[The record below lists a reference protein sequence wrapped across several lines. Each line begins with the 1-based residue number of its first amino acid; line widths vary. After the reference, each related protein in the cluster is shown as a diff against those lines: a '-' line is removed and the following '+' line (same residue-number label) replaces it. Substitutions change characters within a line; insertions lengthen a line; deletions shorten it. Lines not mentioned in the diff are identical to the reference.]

1 MYLSDDD
8 TLSTDTDILLK
19 NVQIQKL
26 FPLDSGTGYTVTQLL
41 SLPNTVTK
49 GSKYLLF
56 VADRGNQQGESNEN
70 NNVKAVSI
78 TIVDPNPN
86 LPLLQTGSPVQN
98 QNSQELVSNP
108 NTATYIPLTSG
119 STTGLLG
126 EYYLT
131 GNSITTFPDFS
142 ALQPTYSKVE
152 QQVNFKFENNNFAS
166 IPGLTNNFA
175 ARWTGKINIAT
186 AGDIT
191 FFTTK
196 DYYTNGNRLYID
208 GQLLI
213 DNEGYYSQELSK
225 TINLTQGNHD
235 LRLEFFDSNHYY
247 GSGVNLSYTPVGG
260 SKQLIPTSVLTPTSV
275 TPPEN
280 LADLKISGVTAPTVV
295 TKGQTISTAWTVT
308 NQSSNSTQSHWY
320 DNIYL
325 SDDLTLDSTDTL
337 ITGFTADTDLA
348 GGSAY
353 TQTKSITIPTNTG
366 LGNKYLLF
374 TVNPGNTEIESER
387 TNNAYA
393 LPITITNPDLIVTAA
408 TVPSSAAERS
418 SITVNWTV
426 KNQGS
431 VLANANAWYDSV
443 YLSDNTV
450 FDNSDRYMGDLWIN
464 GNQEAGETYSK
475 SQNFTLPQNTGS
487 GKWYVLVVADR
498 NNYQAETS
506 DANNVYAIPIN
517 ITVPDLTITTISP
530 PTTAAVG
537 ETVAVSW
544 TVKNLGDVSAA
555 ADWYDS
561 VYLSD
566 DAKFDVTDTYVADFY
581 RSSYSPLAAG
591 ASEVRTGNII
601 IPNSQLGQRYLLF
614 VGDRTNYQSE
624 TDETNNVSATP
635 ITITAP
641 DLVVSDATAPIT
653 ATQGETVSVSWTVT
667 NKGDVVAA
675 QDWYDS
681 VYLSDDAT
689 FDSSDEYIIDRWN
702 SENTPLAAGASY
714 NIPQDITIPTNAK
727 AGSRYLL
734 FITDRYS
741 NYQGETN
748 ENNNTK
754 AVPIYIKAADLV
766 VDNASTSATTA
777 APGSTL
783 SLSYTV
789 KNQGSSTASQ
799 DWYDYIYLSNDAVY
813 DDSDYQL
820 SYRWTGAE
828 TPLAVDGTYTVNNI
842 SVTLPNNPIGQA
854 GNRYLLFVADRNN
867 YQRETNESNNVLAIP
882 LTITGQNADLEVTA
896 ATAPSVVSTQQNV
909 SVSWT
914 VKNTGSLA
922 ATNGNGGWYDRVYI
936 SNDSTLDASDI
947 SVNNYYYYYSSDW
960 VSTPLAVNG
969 EYTRTRDI
977 TIPQGR
983 TGNQYLLFVADGY
996 NYQGEL
1002 NETNNIRAVP
1012 ITVQAPDLV
1021 VTNATAPVKSYPS
1034 TRIEVSWQVKNQGN
1048 ANAPAN
1054 WYDRIYLSD
1063 DEILNTNTDTLLKE
1077 ISTDNLTPLIAGDEY
1092 SISQLLT
1099 LPSTTK
1105 IGSRYLLFV
1114 TDANNAQGEINE
1126 SNNVRAIPI
1135 AIGDNDPDLVV
1146 TSTAAPTTAVLG
1158 ESITVNWTVKNQ
1170 GTIEASADWY
1180 DTIYLSDD
1188 QILDSTD
1195 IAVSSQSAA
1204 QMSPLAVDGTYK
1216 YSRSITIPNTTTGNH
1231 YLLFA
1236 VDAGKQQNEKDE
1248 TNNVRAVPITLT
1260 APDLIVSDASSTVSA
1275 ATWGETIQVSWT
1287 VANIGTVTAAATW
1300 GDQIY
1305 ISDDAIL
1312 DGTDKFVATFSAA
1325 DNVPLASNSN
1335 YTQTA
1340 KSITIPINSGTGS
1353 KYLLFV
1359 TDANDAQGETNNS
1372 NNVKAIPIGVKAP
1385 NLQVTDTNAP
1395 ASVTWGEVIPV
1406 SWTVSNQGT
1415 GTALADWWDYVY
1427 LSSNPTLDSSDIYLG
1442 NLSAATQSP
1451 LVSGSSYTLNRDITI
1466 PYVTPGTWY
1475 LLVATDNNGNQQAES
1490 NETDNVRAVALE
1502 VKAPDLVVS
1511 AVTAATESIL
1521 GATIPVTWT
1530 VTNQGTGNALADWY
1544 DYVYLSL
1551 DQTLDGTDTSLGYL
1565 WTGDK
1570 TPLAAGASYTVGR
1583 DVTLPNVAAGTWYL
1597 LIGADRDNY
1606 QAETNNN
1613 NNVKAVAIELGAPD
1627 IELTAATAPTT
1638 ASLGETI
1645 QVGWTVTNTGNLVAP
1660 ADWSDYVYLS
1670 DDATFDETDTL
1681 LNYLS
1686 AADKTPLSAGNSYNQ
1701 TLQVTIPGTARGNK
1715 YLLFVADGNNVQ
1727 GESNENNNIRAKA
1740 LTVNAPDLIIL
1751 SATSPNRAILGETI
1765 DVSWTVNNSGSGSA
1779 IADWYDSIYI
1789 SNDTNFDAS
1798 DTLLTDIWTGE
1809 KTPLAPGGSYNI
1821 AQKITVPNTATGN
1834 RYLLFVADRTNKQS
1848 ETNESNNVKAVAITL
1863 GSVDLVPTITSSPTT
1878 ATSGTSVSLEWLV
1891 TNTGSTDAP
1900 SNWTDRIYLSTDNK
1914 FDSSDLFLK
1923 ELQHDGLLAAN
1934 SSYAAQQNLNL
1945 PLSVSGDRYL
1955 LVVTDAN
1962 KQVIEITGEENNVAS
1977 SLIQIELAPYADLAV
1992 SHVTAPTLSIGDPAS
2007 VTIDWTVTNLGNGIG
2022 KTSTWVD
2029 RIIAS
2034 LDSTIGNSDDIILAN
2049 FTHNGFL
2056 NVGENYTRSEKLRL
2070 SPGFQGQ
2077 YQLFVQ
2083 TDATSQVFENSLEA
2097 NNNASA
2103 NNSFSVVTIPYA
2115 DLLVS
2120 EVQAQATASSGQQMQ
2135 VSWKVVN
2142 SGIGITNTSSWTD
2155 RVSLASDPEGKN
2167 IIANLGSFEHVG
2179 ALAVGKTYNPSVDVT
2194 LPNGLSGN
2202 YYLVVTTGGPFE
2214 FIYTNNNSRTSNA
2227 VQVSFTPPPDLV
2239 VTNVTSPTAAQSGN
2253 KIDVSWTV
2261 ANSGTGDAVSSWTDQ
2276 IFLKQ
2281 VGSGQLISLG
2291 SFTYGNGL
2299 QAGKNYTR
2307 SEQFVLPSTLQGLYE
2322 VVVKTNTTNS
2332 LYENSATDNNT
2343 SSTNPNNLLV
2353 SLTARPDLQVKEII
2367 APTTANA
2374 GGTISLDFII
2384 SNEGTIS
2391 TNTPNWQDRVYLSLD
2406 DKISYDDLSL
2416 GSFSNGAALASL
2428 ESYRTQANTLVIP
2441 KYFRGEAYLI
2451 VQADA
2456 NGQVDEYPQESNNTK
2471 AVKLNINSLPPA
2483 DLVTSQVVAPTQAFE
2498 GSKIKVRYTVTNL
2511 GIGETDRD
2519 SWTDTIWLTRDKNRP
2534 SPANREGGAEDILL
2548 TNVGHNGSLKVGEKY
2563 EAQVDVIIPGQI
2575 SGEWYI
2581 TAWSDAYNVV
2591 LEDTFDINTNP
2602 DDPTELDNNNYKAR
2616 PITILLTPPPDLVVT
2631 TVAPTTQAVGG
2642 QPFSVSWT
2650 VQNQGANGI
2659 AASNWVDNVYLS
2671 DSPTLNAPGAKQWF
2685 LGSVGHSDSL
2695 GVNESYTGKL
2705 DTVLSPGASGS
2716 YIIVQTNSNGGVWEG
2731 PYTNN
2736 NLLNANTLVT
2746 STPAD
2751 LTVTNVKTLP
2761 QNFSG
2766 ERTTVEWT
2774 VKNIGSD
2781 MWSGTRYWY
2790 DEIWVSPDSTF
2801 IPGRA
2806 TKVGFVPY
2814 SPQQTLR
2821 SGDSYTQK
2829 QDITLPTGIDG
2840 EYYIYVSTDYSY
2852 DRNTE
2857 QFRGGIPTSGDNNS
2871 LRGSF
2876 EYRVFED
2883 TTNNLGSA
2891 PIPVTYKE
2899 ADLEITNLVVPETS
2913 PTSGQTISVNWTVS
2927 NTGTRD
2933 TRETSWSDRVY
2944 LSRDESL
2951 DFNDTLLGEFAHRG
2965 SLKQGQSYIGN
2976 SEFTLP
2982 DGIDGNF
2989 YLLVFTDSNI
2999 TKGYNRLTYES
3010 VSQTLSRVP
3019 EFQDEGNNITAT
3031 PLTVT
3036 LQPPADLQVTSVIIP
3051 EHATTGQ
3058 NFNLNYTVENF
3069 GTGDTPTRQNHWN
3082 DLIYLSRD
3090 EFLDNI
3096 SDRYLGYVEHTGGL
3110 SAGGNYTVNKTLQLP
3125 TDFVGSY
3132 YVFVITDAP
3141 QSSPRGMVFE
3151 GNNEGNNAKA
3161 SIQPLV
3167 LELPPPADL
3176 QVNEITIPSNA
3187 KSGEQVQISWKVTN
3201 YGDNPASGEWSD
3213 AVYLSTDAV
3222 WDINDRIIGRVSH
3235 SGNLAK
3241 NADYTSTLTANLP
3254 PAIPGQ
3260 YRIIVRPDIFN
3271 QVYEADKEANN
3282 RTTSADPLNV
3292 TVEQLQLGVAKETTL
3307 STGQERLFEIN
3318 LQAGQTLRVNA
3329 NSDASLAANEVF
3341 VRFQQAPTSIVYDA
3355 AYTGVLGPNQSVI
3368 IPTTKTGTYYVLVR
3382 GYAEPSNNTPLSLL
3396 ADVLPFEIT
3405 DVVTDRGGDS
3415 RYVTTNILGAQFQ
3428 PGAIVKLV
3436 RPGIAEYN
3444 PVRYQVIDSTK
3455 ITAIF
3460 DLTDAPHGL
3469 YDVKVINPDG
3479 RVAIVPY
3486 RYLVE
3491 RAIEQDVTIGLGGP
3505 SILAPGDTGTY
3516 GVSVQSLTNID
3527 TPYVHFAIGTPEL
3540 GKNTE
3545 VFSLPYTEFS
3555 SNLRGNPEGVLQ
3567 DVPWASLTSDI
3578 NTNGEILAPG
3588 YVLDL
3593 PNAGFVGRTFNV
3605 RTYPGL
3611 QDELAKDPKGLD
3623 DVLDEDIAFRFHILA
3638 TATAMT
3644 RAEFVLEQTT
3654 SALRLRNAILL
3665 DPTASVSLT
3674 VLAADVNTWTNAYLA
3689 ALEQAGLLRP
3699 ENEAPPIRENPQVIS
3714 LMATLA
3720 TGLLLG
3726 PAGNQ
3731 IISSNNL
3738 VNFFEQVRKWYGNNP
3753 SLRGQES
3760 AVDLKQYD
3768 LGLSQKTHAES
3779 FNVYVPFGDARVEL
3793 PQGVAVPPP
3802 SFGSFF
3808 NGAGTIS
3815 NLATLT
3821 GPLGY
3826 GMENIIPAGTA
3837 LPYTIRFENAA
3848 ASDSNVGEVRIV
3860 TKLDDDLNPRSFQL
3874 GSLRL
3879 GDIQIHIPTGRG
3891 TFSGD
3896 FDFTSSK
3903 GFILRVSAGLDVI
3916 SNTATWLI
3924 QAIDPNTGEVVQ
3936 NRDIGLLP
3944 PNKANGVGSAFVSY
3958 TILPKTG
3965 SATGTEIT
3973 SAARVIYNTA
3983 APLDTAE
3990 VTNIIDGTAPTT
4002 KLSATPLVAGGSDY
4016 LVKWT
4021 ATDDAAGSGIKYVTV
4036 YVAEDGGDFKI
4047 WQQQI
4052 TETSGVY
4059 VGRSGH
4065 SYEFLALATDNA
4077 GNKEQPSLGISAPN
4091 DGSAVNL
4098 GTLPTIEK
4106 TTQPELGTPPQPQL
4120 QPSTNQLFL
4129 EAKQGIPSATPTT
4142 RPSEFSSVLRPFI
4155 ASSFATGIPNSHANI
4170 APLAIAVLKDGSVLA
4185 SGGANR
4191 GSLYN
4196 FSATGGAATTPIT
4209 TLQYPIFD
4217 LATDSNGSL
4226 WATTGGGPL
4235 LQLDVKTGRI
4245 LQEYGDSITQA
4256 LAIQAGTGLIYV
4268 SSGKGIEIFNP
4279 VNETFTH
4286 YSDLRVDS
4294 LAFNADGKLWATTWP
4309 ERGDIVRFNDKG
4321 QPEKILEFDSPV
4333 DSIAFGKAGSRLA
4346 GLLFVSNNNGDL
4358 QMVDLATLQH
4368 VKVASGG
4375 SRGENIT
4382 TTDDGRVL
4390 LSQSHQIDIFN
4401 PVIAPKVAATNPAPN
4416 AIVALPQGTISVTF
4430 DSDMFAGSAN
4440 DTTSVLNPAN
4450 FEVVSAS
4457 GTITPQSVRYDAK
4470 TRTVLLD
4477 FNTLTPDHYELR
4489 VSPNLKSTT
4498 GAELTDGY
4506 KEQFTAV
4513 SDFSALVDFKFTN
4526 PRSDR
4531 QHQTI
4536 SYDVILT
4543 SKASSDL
4550 LLPVMLL
4557 LDPAQ
4562 SFTGVPTDAT
4572 RNASGAYMVD
4582 LKDNLPQGVL
4592 KAGQSTTA
4600 HTITVYN
4607 PDALRVEF
4615 TPGIYAL
4622 PYPNQ
4627 SPIIT
4632 SAPVLTA
4639 YSSQSYT
4646 YQVAAN
4652 DPDGAVLGYL
4662 LYDAPE
4668 GMSVDQN
4675 SGLITWSPT
4684 QQSPVS
4690 TDVTLQVY
4698 DLRGAHTTQ
4707 SFSLNVVGGNHKP
4720 VFNTPVV
4727 SGGIIVSSSSGTVS
4741 GGSSANVTPITVK
4754 GAEGKSLQIK
4764 LSTTDSDRNHLTYW
4778 ADNLPNSAIF
4788 DSATGILT
4796 WTPGYEAAG
4805 TYENVQFTVSDGIEK
4820 VVQTATIL
4828 IAPTNQAP
4836 TLIRPANTIV
4846 REGEKVRIQLQAS
4859 DADGTTLSYNSN
4871 LLPGGSQLDPNT
4883 GLFEWTPA
4891 YFQAGEFE
4899 IPFTVSDGESITT
4912 QTTKITVLN
4921 VNAAPVFDNLGAWQ
4935 IQEGQ
4940 SVRFRAFALDPD
4952 NPGFVPQDRNAD
4964 GQLTILEGSDPSVTY
4979 TVSGLP
4985 TGATFDRETAM
4996 FAWTPGYANAG
5007 TYNVTFTATDD
5018 GNGTGATK
5026 ETSLIV
5032 PITVFNTNRA
5042 PQISEF
5048 TNVTLN
5054 RGETRELVLRVS
5066 DADNDPLV
5074 LQLKAESTGYNIP
5087 DFVKF
5092 TDNGDGTATLRLTPL
5107 DSDGGDYSF
5116 TLTAADS
5123 GDGGGVNAVQQDE
5136 YTFVVSVNAPNDA
5149 PKLPFIGN
5157 KVAVVGETLEF
5168 LVKAGDRNQDNLN
5181 FNLSG
5186 LPAGA
5191 TLTWSLD

>member
-1 MYLSDDD
+1 M
-8 TLSTDTDILLK
+8 
-19 NVQIQKL
+19 
-26 FPLDSGTGYTVTQLL
+26 
-41 SLPNTVTK
+41 
-49 GSKYLLF
+49 
-56 VADRGNQQGESNEN
+56 
-70 NNVKAVSI
+70 
-78 TIVDPNPN
+78 
-86 LPLLQTGSPVQN
+86 
-98 QNSQELVSNP
+98 
-108 NTATYIPLTSG
+108 
-119 STTGLLG
+119 
-126 EYYLT
+126 
-131 GNSITTFPDFS
+131 
-142 ALQPTYSKVE
+142 
-152 QQVNFKFENNNFAS
+152 
-166 IPGLTNNFA
+166 
-175 ARWTGKINIAT
+175 
-186 AGDIT
+186 
-191 FFTTK
+191 
-196 DYYTNGNRLYID
+196 
-208 GQLLI
+208 
-213 DNEGYYSQELSK
+213 
-225 TINLTQGNHD
+225 
-235 LRLEFFDSNHYY
+235 
-247 GSGVNLSYTPVGG
+247 
-260 SKQLIPTSVLTPTSV
+260 
-275 TPPEN
+275 
-280 LADLKISGVTAPTVV
+280 
-295 TKGQTISTAWTVT
+295 
-308 NQSSNSTQSHWY
+308 
-320 DNIYL
+320 
-325 SDDLTLDSTDTL
+325 
-337 ITGFTADTDLA
+337 
-348 GGSAY
+348 
-353 TQTKSITIPTNTG
+353 
-366 LGNKYLLF
+366 
-374 TVNPGNTEIESER
+374 
-387 TNNAYA
+387 
-393 LPITITNPDLIVTAA
+393 
-408 TVPSSAAERS
+408 
-418 SITVNWTV
+418 
-426 KNQGS
+426 
-431 VLANANAWYDSV
+431 
-443 YLSDNTV
+443 
-450 FDNSDRYMGDLWIN
+450 
-464 GNQEAGETYSK
+464 
-475 SQNFTLPQNTGS
+475 
-487 GKWYVLVVADR
+487 
-498 NNYQAETS
+498 
-506 DANNVYAIPIN
+506 
-517 ITVPDLTITTISP
+517 
-530 PTTAAVG
+530 
-537 ETVAVSW
+537 
-544 TVKNLGDVSAA
+544 
-555 ADWYDS
+555 
-561 VYLSD
+561 
-566 DAKFDVTDTYVADFY
+566 
-581 RSSYSPLAAG
+581 
-591 ASEVRTGNII
+591 
-601 IPNSQLGQRYLLF
+601 LF
-614 VGDRTNYQSE
+614 VGDRSNYQSE

-667 NKGDVVAA
+667 NSGDVVAGR
-675 QDWYDS
+675 DWYDS
-681 VYLSDDAT
+681 VYLSDDTT
-689 FDSSDEYIIDRWN
+689 FDNSDEYIIDRWN
-702 SENTPLAAGASY
+702 SEQTPLAAGANY
-714 NIPQDITIPTNAK
+714 NITQNITIPTYVKGGN
-727 AGSRYLL
+727 RYLL
-734 FITDRYS
+734 FITNRYS

-748 ENNNTK
+748 EKNNVK

-789 KNQGSSTASQ
+789 KNLGESTASQ
-799 DWYDYIYLSNDAVY
+799 DWYDRIYLSNDAVF

-820 SYRWTGAE
+820 SYRYTYAE
-828 TPLAVDGTYTVNNI
+828 TPLIVDGTYTVNNI
-842 SVTLPNNPIGQA
+842 SVTLPNNAIGQA
-854 GNRYLLFVADRNN
+854 ENRYLLFVADRDN
-867 YQRETNESNNVLAIP
+867 YQRETNESNNVLVIP
-882 LTITGQNADLEVTA
+882 LTITGENADLEVIN

-914 VKNTGSLA
+914 VKNTGTLTASA
-922 ATNGNGGWYDRVYI
+922 DWYDSVYI
-936 SNDSTLDASDI
+936 SSDGSLD
-947 SVNNYYYYYSSDW
+947 SSDTRITDQW
-960 VSTPLAVNG
+960 VSSQTPLVVNG
-969 EYTRTRDI
+969 QYNLTSNI

-996 NYQGEL
+996 NNYQGEL

-1021 VTNATAPVKSYPS
+1021 VTNATTSVKSYPN

-1048 ANAPAN
+1048 ADAPAN

-1092 SISQLLT
+1092 SVSQLLT
-1099 LPSTTK
+1099 LPSTIK

-1114 TDANNAQGEINE
+1114 TDANNAQGEGNE
-1126 SNNVRAIPI
+1126 NNNIKAIPI

-1146 TSTAAPTTAVLG
+1146 TAASAPTTAVLG
-1158 ESITVNWTVKNQ
+1158 ESIQVSWTVKNQ

-1188 QILDSTD
+1188 QTLDSTD
-1195 IAVSSQSAA
+1195 VAVSSQSAA
-1204 QMSPLAVDGTYK
+1204 QKSPLAVDGTYST
-1216 YSRSITIPNTTTGNH
+1216 SRTITIPNTTTGNR

-1236 VDAGKQQNEKDE
+1236 VDAGKQQNEKEE

-1260 APDLIVSDASSTVSA
+1260 APDLIVSDASSTVDA
-1275 ATWGETIQVSWT
+1275 ATWGETIQVSWV

-1325 DNVPLASNSN
+1325 DNVPLTSNSS
-1335 YTQTA
+1335 YTQAA

-1372 NNVKAIPIGVKAP
+1372 NNVKAIPIDVKAP
-1385 NLQVTDTNAP
+1385 NLQVTEANSPT
-1395 ASVTWGEVIPV
+1395 SGTWGEVIPV
-1406 SWTVSNQGT
+1406 SWTVTNQGT

-1442 NLSAATQSP
+1442 NLTAATQSP
-1451 LVSGSSYTLNRDITI
+1451 LESGSSYTLNRDITI
-1466 PYVTPGTWY
+1466 PNVTPGTWY

-1490 NETDNVRAVALE
+1490 NETDNVRAVAFE

-1511 AVTAATESIL
+1511 AVTAPSESIL
-1521 GATIPVTWT
+1521 GATIPVSWT
-1530 VTNQGTGNALADWY
+1530 VTNQGTGNALTDWY
-1544 DYVYLSL
+1544 DYVYLSKN
-1551 DQTLDGTDTSLGYL
+1551 QTLDNADTSLGYL

-1583 DVTLPNVAAGTWYL
+1583 DVILPNVAAGTWYL

-1606 QAETNNN
+1606 QAETNND

-1686 AADKTPLSAGNSYNQ
+1686 AADKTPLSAGNSYSQ

-1727 GESNENNNIRAKA
+1727 GESNENNNVRAKA
-1740 LTVNAPDLIIL
+1740 LTLNAPDLII
-1751 SATSPNRAILGETI
+1751 SAATSPNRAILGETI

-1779 IADWYDSIYI
+1779 FADWYDSIYI

-1798 DTLLTDIWTGE
+1798 DTLVTDILTGE

-1834 RYLLFVADRTNKQS
+1834 RYLLFVADRTNRQS

-1863 GSVDLVPTITSSPTT
+1863 GSVDLVPTIISSPTK
-1878 ATSGTSVSLEWLV
+1878 AISGTTVSLEWLV
-1891 TNTGSTDAP
+1891 TNTGSTDTP

-1914 FDSSDLFLK
+1914 FDTSDLFLK

-1934 SSYAAQQNLNL
+1934 SSYAAQLNLNL
-1945 PLSVSGDRYL
+1945 PLDVSGERYL
-1955 LVVTDAN
+1955 LLVTDAN
-1962 KQVIEITGEENNVAS
+1962 KQVIEITGEENNLAS

-1992 SHVTAPTLSIGDPAS
+1992 SNVTAPTLSIGDPAS
-2007 VTIDWTVTNLGNGIG
+2007 VSIDWTVTNLGNGIG
-2022 KTSTWVD
+2022 KTSMWVD

-2034 LDSTIGNSDDIILAN
+2034 LDSTIGNSDDIVLAN

-2056 NVGENYTRSEKLRL
+2056 NVGENYSRSEKLRL
-2070 SPGFQGQ
+2070 SPGFQGK

-2083 TDATSQVFENSLEA
+2083 TDATSEVFENSLEA
-2097 NNNASA
+2097 NNTNTA
-2103 NNSFSVVTIPYA
+2103 NNSFSVVRTPYA

-2135 VSWKVVN
+2135 VSWKVAN

-2167 IIANLGSFEHVG
+2167 IIANLGNFEHVG
-2179 ALAVGKTYNPSVDVT
+2179 ALAVGKTYNSSVDVT

-2214 FIYTNNNSRTSNA
+2214 FIYTDNNSRTSNA
-2227 VQVSFTPPPDLV
+2227 VQVTFTPPPDLV
-2239 VTNVTSPTAAQSGN
+2239 VSKVTSPTAAQSGN

-2261 ANSGTGDAVSSWTDQ
+2261 DNSGVGDAVGSWTDQ
-2276 IFLKQ
+2276 VFLKQ
-2281 VGSGQLISLG
+2281 VGSEGQLISLG

-2299 QAGKNYTR
+2299 LAGKSYTR
-2307 SEQFVLPSTLQGLYE
+2307 FEQFVLPSTLQGLYE

-2332 LYENSATDNNT
+2332 LYENSATNNNT

-2353 SLTARPDLQVKEII
+2353 SLLPRPDLQVKEII
-2367 APTTANA
+2367 APITANA

-2416 GSFSNGAALASL
+2416 GSFSNGAALASF

-2456 NGQVDEYPQESNNTK
+2456 SGLVDEYPRESNNTK

-2534 SPANREGGAEDILL
+2534 SPTNREGKAEDILL
-2548 TNVGHNGSLKVGEKY
+2548 TSVGHNGSLKVGDKY
-2563 EAQVDVIIPGQI
+2563 ETQIDVTIPGQVT
-2575 SGEWYI
+2575 GEWYI
-2581 TAWSDAYNVV
+2581 TAWSDAYNIV
-2591 LEDTFDINTNP
+2591 LEDTLDINANP

-2631 TVAPTTQAVGG
+2631 TVTPTTQAIGG

-2659 AASNWVDNVYLS
+2659 AQSNWVDNVYLS

-2685 LGSVGHSDSL
+2685 LGSVGHDGNL
-2695 GVNESYTGKL
+2695 GVNSSYTGKL
-2705 DTVLSPGASGS
+2705 DTVLSPGASGR
-2716 YIIVQTNSNGGVWEG
+2716 YIIVQTNSNGDVWEG

-2751 LTVTNVKTLP
+2751 LTVTSVKTLP

-2781 MWSGTRYWY
+2781 MSSLTRYWY

-2801 IPGRA
+2801 IPERA

-2814 SPQQTLR
+2814 SPQQPLR
-2821 SGDSYTQK
+2821 SGESYTQT
-2829 QDITLPTGIDG
+2829 QDITLPAGIDG

-2857 QFRGGIPTSGDNNS
+2857 RFRGEIPTSGDNNS

-2891 PIPVTYKE
+2891 LLPVTYKE
-2899 ADLEITNLVVPETS
+2899 ADLEVTNLVVPETS
-2913 PTSGQTISVNWTVS
+2913 PTSGQTIRVNWTVS

-2951 DFNDTLLGEFAHRG
+2951 NFNDTFLGEFVHRG

-2999 TKGYNRLTYES
+2999 TKGYSGLIYES

-3019 EFQDEGNNITAT
+3019 EFHDEGNNITAT
-3031 PLTVT
+3031 PLTIT
-3036 LQPPADLQVTSVIIP
+3036 LQPPADLLISSVIIP
-3051 EHATTGQ
+3051 ERATTGQ
-3058 NFNLNYTVENF
+3058 SFNLKYTVKNE
-3069 GTGDTPTRQNHWN
+3069 GIGDTPPRQNRWN

-3090 EFLDNI
+3090 EFLDLQ
-3096 SDRYLGYVEHTGGL
+3096 SDRYLGYVEYTGSL
-3110 SAGGNYTVNKTLQLP
+3110 SAGGNYTVDKTLQLP
-3125 TDFVGSY
+3125 TDLVGSY

-3141 QSSPRGMVFE
+3141 QSSPRGVVFE
-3151 GNNEGNNAKA
+3151 GNDEGNNAKA

-3167 LELPPPADL
+3167 LELPPPANL
-3176 QVNEITIPSNA
+3176 QVDADAITIPSSA

-3201 YGDNPASGEWSD
+3201 YGNNPASGEWSD

-3222 WDINDRIIGRVSH
+3222 WDINDRMIGRVTH
-3235 SGNLAK
+3235 TGNLAK

-3260 YRIIVRPDIFN
+3260 YRIIVRSDIFN
-3271 QVYEADKEANN
+3271 QVYEAENEANN

-3318 LQAGQTLRVNA
+3318 LQAGQTLRINVNSNA
-3329 NSDASLAANEVF
+3329 TQAANEVF

-3405 DVVTDRGGDS
+3405 GVVTDRGGDS

-3491 RAIEQDVTIGLGGP
+3491 RAIEPDVTIGLGGP
-3505 SILAPGDTGTY
+3505 SILAPGDTATY

-3540 GKNTE
+3540 GTNTE
-3545 VFSLPYTEFS
+3545 VFNLPYTEFS

-3567 DVPWASLTSDI
+3567 DVPWASLISDI

-3605 RTYPGL
+3605 QTYPGL
-3611 QDELAKDPKGLD
+3611 FDELAKDPTGLEGLPD
-3623 DVLDEDIAFRFHILA
+3623 DTIAFRFHILA

-3644 RAEFVLEQTT
+3644 RAEFVQQQTT
-3654 SALRLRNAILL
+3654 EALRLRSAILL
-3665 DPTASVSLT
+3665 DSTASVSLT
-3674 VLAADVNTWTNAYLA
+3674 VLAADAKTWTNAYFA

-3753 SLRGQES
+3753 SLKGQES

-3768 LGLSQKTHAES
+3768 LGLSQKTHAQS
-3779 FNVYVPFGDARVEL
+3779 FNVYVPFGEARVEL

-3808 NGAGTIS
+3808 NATVTTS

-3826 GMENIIPAGTA
+3826 GMENIIPVGTA

-3848 ASDSNVGEVRIV
+3848 AADSNVGEVRIV

-3891 TFSGD
+3891 AFSGD

-3944 PNKANGVGSAFVSY
+3944 PNKTNGVGSAFVSY
-3958 TILPKTG
+3958 TILPKTFC
-3965 SATGTEIT
+3965 ATGTEIT

-3990 VTNIIDGTAPTT
+3990 VTNIIDANAPTT
-4002 KLSATPLVAGGSDY
+4002 ILSATPLVAGGSDY

-4021 ATDDAAGSGIKYVTV
+4021 ATDDAAGSGIKHVTV

-4047 WQQQI
+4047 WQQQ
-4052 TETSGVY
+4052 TTDTSGVY

-4065 SYEFLALATDNA
+4065 TYEFLALATDNA

-4098 GTLPTIEK
+4098 GTLPTVEK
-4106 TTQPELGTPPQPQL
+4106 TTQPELGAPPLPQP
-4120 QPSTNQLFL
+4120 
-4129 EAKQGIPSATPTT
+4129 
-4142 RPSEFSSVLRPFI
+4142 
-4155 ASSFATGIPNSHANI
+4155 
-4170 APLAIAVLKDGSVLA
+4170 
-4185 SGGANR
+4185 
-4191 GSLYN
+4191 
-4196 FSATGGAATTPIT
+4196 
-4209 TLQYPIFD
+4209 
-4217 LATDSNGSL
+4217 
-4226 WATTGGGPL
+4226 
-4235 LQLDVKTGRI
+4235 
-4245 LQEYGDSITQA
+4245 
-4256 LAIQAGTGLIYV
+4256 
-4268 SSGKGIEIFNP
+4268 
-4279 VNETFTH
+4279 
-4286 YSDLRVDS
+4286 
-4294 LAFNADGKLWATTWP
+4294 
-4309 ERGDIVRFNDKG
+4309 
-4321 QPEKILEFDSPV
+4321 
-4333 DSIAFGKAGSRLA
+4333 
-4346 GLLFVSNNNGDL
+4346 
-4358 QMVDLATLQH
+4358 
-4368 VKVASGG
+4368 
-4375 SRGENIT
+4375 
-4382 TTDDGRVL
+4382 
-4390 LSQSHQIDIFN
+4390 
-4401 PVIAPKVAATNPAPN
+4401 
-4416 AIVALPQGTISVTF
+4416 
-4430 DSDMFAGSAN
+4430 
-4440 DTTSVLNPAN
+4440 
-4450 FEVVSAS
+4450 
-4457 GTITPQSVRYDAK
+4457 
-4470 TRTVLLD
+4470 
-4477 FNTLTPDHYELR
+4477 
-4489 VSPNLKSTT
+4489 
-4498 GAELTDGY
+4498 
-4506 KEQFTAV
+4506 
-4513 SDFSALVDFKFTN
+4513 
-4526 PRSDR
+4526 
-4531 QHQTI
+4531 
-4536 SYDVILT
+4536 
-4543 SKASSDL
+4543 
-4550 LLPVMLL
+4550 
-4557 LDPAQ
+4557 
-4562 SFTGVPTDAT
+4562 
-4572 RNASGAYMVD
+4572 
-4582 LKDNLPQGVL
+4582 
-4592 KAGQSTTA
+4592 
-4600 HTITVYN
+4600 
-4607 PDALRVEF
+4607 
-4615 TPGIYAL
+4615 
-4622 PYPNQ
+4622 
-4627 SPIIT
+4627 
-4632 SAPVLTA
+4632 
-4639 YSSQSYT
+4639 
-4646 YQVAAN
+4646 
-4652 DPDGAVLGYL
+4652 
-4662 LYDAPE
+4662 
-4668 GMSVDQN
+4668 
-4675 SGLITWSPT
+4675 
-4684 QQSPVS
+4684 
-4690 TDVTLQVY
+4690 
-4698 DLRGAHTTQ
+4698 
-4707 SFSLNVVGGNHKP
+4707 
-4720 VFNTPVV
+4720 
-4727 SGGIIVSSSSGTVS
+4727 
-4741 GGSSANVTPITVK
+4741 
-4754 GAEGKSLQIK
+4754 
-4764 LSTTDSDRNHLTYW
+4764 
-4778 ADNLPNSAIF
+4778 
-4788 DSATGILT
+4788 
-4796 WTPGYEAAG
+4796 
-4805 TYENVQFTVSDGIEK
+4805 
-4820 VVQTATIL
+4820 
-4828 IAPTNQAP
+4828 
-4836 TLIRPANTIV
+4836 
-4846 REGEKVRIQLQAS
+4846 
-4859 DADGTTLSYNSN
+4859 
-4871 LLPGGSQLDPNT
+4871 
-4883 GLFEWTPA
+4883 
-4891 YFQAGEFE
+4891 
-4899 IPFTVSDGESITT
+4899 
-4912 QTTKITVLN
+4912 
-4921 VNAAPVFDNLGAWQ
+4921 
-4935 IQEGQ
+4935 
-4940 SVRFRAFALDPD
+4940 
-4952 NPGFVPQDRNAD
+4952 
-4964 GQLTILEGSDPSVTY
+4964 
-4979 TVSGLP
+4979 
-4985 TGATFDRETAM
+4985 
-4996 FAWTPGYANAG
+4996 
-5007 TYNVTFTATDD
+5007 
-5018 GNGTGATK
+5018 
-5026 ETSLIV
+5026 
-5032 PITVFNTNRA
+5032 
-5042 PQISEF
+5042 
-5048 TNVTLN
+5048 
-5054 RGETRELVLRVS
+5054 
-5066 DADNDPLV
+5066 
-5074 LQLKAESTGYNIP
+5074 
-5087 DFVKF
+5087 
-5092 TDNGDGTATLRLTPL
+5092 
-5107 DSDGGDYSF
+5107 
-5116 TLTAADS
+5116 
-5123 GDGGGVNAVQQDE
+5123 
-5136 YTFVVSVNAPNDA
+5136 
-5149 PKLPFIGN
+5149 
-5157 KVAVVGETLEF
+5157 
-5168 LVKAGDRNQDNLN
+5168 
-5181 FNLSG
+5181 
-5186 LPAGA
+5186 
-5191 TLTWSLD
+5191 